1 MVMCWVNAGYSY
13 DQLCNVVRLTQS
25 EDILPPRDPNDT
37 TRFFIVPKK
46 GPKDKEFLAHKFI
59 LQFKTMN
66 KSMNS
71 RQIDYA
77 VWKSLL
83 YVMRGCDKII
93 NTATSTSGYKV
104 SYNYLP
110 PGLREMEAA
119 TKYKTGNGTKL
130 NAAEG
135 TSGFSNHQK

>member
-1 MVMCWVNAGYSY
+1 MVS
-13 DQLCNVVRLTQS
+13 NV
-25 EDILPPRDPNDT
+25 
-37 TRFFIVPKK
+37 
-46 GPKDKEFLAHKFI
+46 
-59 LQFKTMN
+59 
-66 KSMNS
+66 NS

-83 YVMRGCDKII
+83 YVMRGCDKIV

-104 SYNYLP
+104 LYNYLP

-130 NAAEG
+130 NAADG
-135 TSGFSNHQK
+135 ISGFSNNYQK